1 MKRREQDCYYLR
13 WLQVVS
19 AGKPDV
25 IYYRKKVKA
34 TLTKRLKIQGN
45 VLMTDPEFQGH

>member
-25 IYYRKKVKA
+25 IYYRKKVK
-34 TLTKRLKIQGN
+34 GN
-45 VLMTDPEFQGH
+45 VLMTDPEFQGL